1 MSAAVPQPAR
11 LRASD
16 QDRHEA
22 VLALSDHYAAGRL
35 DLEEFTARM
44 ERAQEATYV
53 DDLDPLFVDL
63 PHRAGV
69 AVAAGPRRQRVRP
82 WFPVALV
89 AVVVLAVLAITHGR
103 FPWLL
108 LPLFWF
114 VSMRWRHVPAPPG
127 LASADPR
134 PPAVE
139 RARVPPRVRRCRRG
153 GRRRRRGPARCTPSR
168 SAARPGRRSRP

>member
-63 PHRAGV
+63 PHPAGV

-114 VSMRWRHVPAPPG
+114 VSMRWRHV
-127 LASADPR
+127 
-134 PPAVE
+134 
-139 RARVPPRVRRCRRG
+139 
-153 GRRRRRGPARCTPSR
+153 R
-168 SAARPGRRSRP
+168 SAGPRLR